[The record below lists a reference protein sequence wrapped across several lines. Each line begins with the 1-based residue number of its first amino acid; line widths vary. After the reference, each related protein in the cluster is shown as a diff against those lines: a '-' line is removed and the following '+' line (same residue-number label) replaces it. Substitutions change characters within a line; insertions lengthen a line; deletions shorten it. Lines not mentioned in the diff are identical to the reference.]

1 MDPCSKSINNFYIL
15 VNHLTNKKWSI
26 LINLINKIDI
36 LIKMEYN
43 NQSKGIKKPDV
54 DIGNL
59 KSDYILQKNMILR
72 IKRNHL
78 KLLNIAKKYK
88 IE

>member
-1 MDPCSKSINNFYIL
+1 
-15 VNHLTNKKWSI
+15 
-26 LINLINKIDI
+26 
-36 LIKMEYN
+36 MEYN